1 MDFNATVD
9 LIIKELHE
17 AHDII
22 NDLRNYPG
30 VPVIQVEM
38 AKLKCKS
45 AAEIIALLKNVQ
57 NGTAIKPATA
67 TATATAT
74 AQKTENETK
83 AKTEPK
89 TEPGFKAEPLQPEIE
104 ILEDTPPEKPAIAKK
119 EIVAES
125 PVITVKDEELHV
137 TKKKSD
143 ARTIIADTFSDR
155 PGCLNEQLTS
165 SREDENLSEIK
176 KIKPITNLS
185 DAIGVNDRFLFIREI
200 FNGDPKLFEQTIK
213 RLDNAADLSDA
224 KKILND
230 YTSESTDNTVL
241 KQLLELIKRKFP
253 VNE

>member
-67 TATATAT
+67 TATA
-74 AQKTENETK
+74 QKTENETK

-89 TEPGFKAEPLQPEIE
+89 TEPGFKAELLQPEIE

-185 DAIGVNDRFLFIREI
+185 DAVGVNDRFLFIREI
-200 FNGDPKLFEQTIK
+200 FNGDPKLFEQAIK

-230 YTSESTDNTVL
+230 YTSESTENTAL

>member
-22 NDLRNYPG
+22 DDLRNYPD

-45 AAEIIALLKNVQ
+45 AAEIIALLKNMQ
-57 NGTAIKPATA
+57 NGTAIKPATVA
-67 TATATAT
+67 TA

-83 AKTEPK
+83 TKAEPK

-104 ILEDTPPEKPAIAKK
+104 MLEDTPPEKPAIAKK

-125 PVITVKDEELHV
+125 PVITVKDEEPHV
-137 TKKKSD
+137 MKKKSD

-176 KIKPITNLS
+176 KIKPIKNLS

-213 RLDNAADLSDA
+213 RLDNATDLSDA

-230 YTSESTDNTVL
+230 YTSESTDNTAL

>member
-22 NDLRNYPG
+22 DDLRNYRCSGNPG
-30 VPVIQVEM
+30 RNGKIEM
-38 AKLKCKS
+38 QKCCRNNCS
-45 AAEIIALLKNVQ
+45 LKNVQ

-67 TATATAT
+67 TA

-89 TEPGFKAEPLQPEIE
+89 TEPGFRLNLATRDRDTG
-104 ILEDTPPEKPAIAKK
+104 DTPPEKPAIAKK

-125 PVITVKDEELHV
+125 PVITVKNEEPHV

-165 SREDENLSEIK
+165 SRK
-176 KIKPITNLS
+176 T
-185 DAIGVNDRFLFIREI
+185 RI
-200 FNGDPKLFEQTIK
+200 FPRSK
-213 RLDNAADLSDA
+213 R
-224 KKILND
+224 
-230 YTSESTDNTVL
+230 
-241 KQLLELIKRKFP
+241 
-253 VNE
+253 

>member
-22 NDLRNYPG
+22 DDLRNYPG

-67 TATATAT
+67 TATA
-74 AQKTENETK
+74 QKTENEIK
-83 AKTEPK
+83 AKAEPK
-89 TEPGFKAEPLQPEIE
+89 TEPGFKAEPLQPEIK

-125 PVITVKDEELHV
+125 PVITVKNEEPHV

-185 DAIGVNDRFLFIREI
+185 DAVGVNDRFLFIREI
-200 FNGDPKLFEQTIK
+200 FNGDPKLFGQAIK

-230 YTSESTDNTVL
+230 YTSESTENTAL

>member
-22 NDLRNYPG
+22 DDLRNYPG

-67 TATATAT
+67 TATA
-74 AQKTENETK
+74 QKTENETK

-89 TEPGFKAEPLQPEIE
+89 TEPGFKAELLQPEIE

-125 PVITVKDEELHV
+125 PVITVKNEEPHV

-185 DAIGVNDRFLFIREI
+185 DAVGVNDRFLFIREI

>member
-22 NDLRNYPG
+22 DDLRNYPG

-45 AAEIIALLKNVQ
+45 AAEIIALLKNMQ

-89 TEPGFKAEPLQPEIE
+89 TEPGFKAELLQPEIE

-185 DAIGVNDRFLFIREI
+185 DAVGVNDRFLFIREI
-200 FNGDPKLFEQTIK
+200 FNGDPKLFEQAIK

-230 YTSESTDNTVL
+230 YTSESTENTAL

>member
-67 TATATAT
+67 AA

-89 TEPGFKAEPLQPEIE
+89 TEPGFKAELLQPEIE

>member
-22 NDLRNYPG
+22 DDLRNYPG

-67 TATATAT
+67 AA

-125 PVITVKDEELHV
+125 PVITVKDEEPHV
-137 TKKKSD
+137 MKKKSD

-185 DAIGVNDRFLFIREI
+185 DAVGVNDRFLFIREI
-200 FNGDPKLFEQTIK
+200 FNGDPKLFEQAIK

-253 VNE
+253 INE